1 MLSDVKDILFLL
13 AGISSRDMV
22 RRSID
27 GKLAPCV
34 VNPAGQ
40 IDLNDTNPYVT
51 KADRDQTNQ

>member
-1 MLSDVKDILFLL
+1 
-13 AGISSRDMV
+13 MV

-40 IDLNDTNPYVT
+40 IGLNDTNPYVT
-51 KADRDQTNQ
+51 PG